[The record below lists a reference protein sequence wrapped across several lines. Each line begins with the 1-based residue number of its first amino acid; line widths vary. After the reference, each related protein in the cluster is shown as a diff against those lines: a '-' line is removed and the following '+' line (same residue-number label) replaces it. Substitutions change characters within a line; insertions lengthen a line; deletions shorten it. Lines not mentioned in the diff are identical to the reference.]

1 MPPYRIPLFPLG
13 VVLFP
18 GTALPLHIFEPRYRK
33 LLADCLAGSR
43 QFGITPAGAEGESP
57 DPGMV
62 GCVAKVKA
70 NEQLPDGRSNILVM
84 GGARFV
90 LRSVFAAPEPYY
102 TGLVEEF
109 DEEEGT
115 LPPSE
120 TVGELRERFT
130 EYYRVLRLLNDAE
143 PEEPSLPDSPL
154 ALSFAVAAA
163 IECDPA
169 MKQALL
175 VTCSACSPGS
185 RATWKRRSS
194 STGGRIPTARAALP
208 RCFRAT
214 CEPFAL
220 RCTGADRGSPL
231 GAAPARRTDHL
242 HDGWASHARV
252 ASGSGGGAREPP

>member
-43 QFGITPAGAEGESP
+43 HFGITPAGAEGESP

-175 VTCSACSPGS
+175 VTRSTRERVTALLRMLPGL
-185 RATWKRRSS
+185 
-194 STGGRIPTARAALP
+194 TGHLEAALLIH
-208 RCFRAT
+208 RRAHT
-214 CEPFAL
+214 N
-220 RCTGADRGSPL
+220 GK
-231 GAAPARRTDHL
+231 
-242 HDGWASHARV
+242 
-252 ASGSGGGAREPP
+252 GGASTVLPSDL